1 MSSLLRVLKYGPLL
15 GAALVLT
22 APLGPQAGEAS
33 LGRLHTSGFG
43 MPRPVGRPSPAADAL
58 PLPRLDD
65 SDEIAALEA
74 LQLALTEVGDGA
86 AYVWHRR
93 KGELSGIVQPT
104 TSFKDARGNVC
115 RHIVVVLSSGRRSK
129 RTEGI
134 ACRLASGVWQL
145 GG

>member
-1 MSSLLRVLKYGPLL
+1 MSSLLRVLKYWPLL
-15 GAALVLT
+15 GAALVLP
-22 APLGPQAGEAS
+22 APPSPQAGEAS
-33 LGRLHTSGFG
+33 FKRLQTSGWS
-43 MPRPVGRPSPAADAL
+43 MPRPGAHPSPTADAL
-58 PLPRLDD
+58 PLPRLDA

-104 TSFKDARGNVC
+104 ASFKDARGNVC

-129 RTEGI
+129 RTEGV